1 MERGSVQHGSR
12 LDDEMAEEVAPLTH
26 GAPLESRSREDLE
39 AEPPADGEPTPDAL
53 ITTAAD
59 PTAPLPLS
67 HDELELR
74 SEIARHLRPSAFP
87 AARDDL
93 LLVADEERASDE
105 VLRLLASLPRDVEF
119 HQVSDVWRALG
130 GEVEH
135 RSTEELE
142 LPVRPEIEDDRIEND
157 RIEDD
162 RIEDD
167 GIDAVEIDAVEIEI
181 DVIALGEAT
190 GDADDVGVRDGLVS
204 ETEPRIASEPSGAP
218 GCNLVAIAALSTLEA
233 GGAVARAI
241 RRVVPFA

>member
-1 MERGSVQHGSR
+1 M
-12 LDDEMAEEVAPLTH
+12 
-26 GAPLESRSREDLE
+26 
-39 AEPPADGEPTPDAL
+39 
-53 ITTAAD
+53 
-59 PTAPLPLS
+59 
-67 HDELELR
+67 
-74 SEIARHLRPSAFP
+74 
-87 AARDDL
+87 
-93 LLVADEERASDE
+93 
-105 VLRLLASLPRDVEF
+105 
-119 HQVSDVWRALG
+119 WRALG

-142 LPVRPEIEDDRIEND
+142 LPVRPEIEDDE
-157 RIEDD
+157 IEDD

-167 GIDAVEIDAVEIEI
+167 GIDAVETDAVEIEI

>member
-1 MERGSVQHGSR
+1 METQ
-12 LDDEMAEEVAPLTH
+12 
-26 GAPLESRSREDLE
+26 
-39 AEPPADGEPTPDAL
+39 PPGFDVLQGIAAVIATIRTGEPTPDAL
-53 ITTAAD
+53 ITTAPD

-105 VLRLLASLPRDVEF
+105 VLRLLASLPRDIEF

-142 LPVRPEIEDDRIEND
+142 LPVGAEIDDDGID
-157 RIEDD
+157 ADGID
-162 RIEDD
+162 DD

-190 GDADDVGVRDGLVS
+190 GEADDVGVRDALVS
-204 ETEPRIASEPSGAP
+204 ETEPPDGTYQSWMLGQ
-218 GCNLVAIAALSTLEA
+218 LDALDKAL
-233 GGAVARAI
+233 GGATN
-241 RRVVPFA
+241 

>member
-1 MERGSVQHGSR
+1 VERGSVQHGSR

-53 ITTAAD
+53 ITTAPD

-105 VLRLLASLPRDVEF
+105 VLRLLASLPRDIEF

-142 LPVRPEIEDDRIEND
+142 LPVRAE
-157 RIEDD
+157 
-162 RIEDD
+162 IEDD

-181 DVIALGEAT
+181 DVVALGEAT
-190 GDADDVGVRDGLVS
+190 GDAGDVGARDALVS
-204 ETEPRIASEPSGAP
+204 ETAPPRVASEPSGAP

>member
-53 ITTAAD
+53 ITTAPD

-105 VLRLLASLPRDVEF
+105 VLRLLASLPRDIEF

-142 LPVRPEIEDDRIEND
+142 LPVRAEID
-157 RIEDD
+157 
-162 RIEDD
+162 DD
-167 GIDAVEIDAVEIEI
+167 GIDDDGIDDDGIDAVEIEI
-181 DVIALGEAT
+181 DVVALGEAT
-190 GDADDVGVRDGLVS
+190 GDADDAGARDALVS
-204 ETEPRIASEPSGAP
+204 ETEPPRVASEPSGAP

-233 GGAVARAI
+233 GVAVARAI